1 MFSWLCAARRES
13 VDLAPRGVDLAE
25 QNVLR
30 GFAAEDAERFL
41 GLSTD
46 IDPRS
51 VAALERLKKA
61 GAI

>member
-1 MFSWLCAARRES
+1 M
-13 VDLAPRGVDLAE
+13 DLAE
-25 QNVLR
+25 QYVLR